1 MIILCK
7 KLLPDVLRVWTTDEW
22 DEIGDF
28 DMFNEILDEYIE
40 KDKKFV
46 LLFSKPGI
54 PTPGIP
60 LPTAPTLLY
69 IVAKLVMMKSK
80 LQQAV
85 YFNVIHLQDAE
96 ARDNL
101 NFLLEYYTPAN
112 DTHVVESIEDATEII
127 NNHLLDN

>member
-1 MIILCK
+1 MIILCQ

-28 DMFNEILDEYIE
+28 DMFNKILDEYIE
-40 KDKKFV
+40 KNNKFV

-54 PTPGIP
+54 SIPGIP
-60 LPTAPTLLY
+60 LPTAPTLIY

-101 NFLLEYYTPAN
+101 NFLLQYYTPAN
-112 DTHVVESIEDATEII
+112 ETHVVESIDDATKII